1 MQFGSFMEFHRRE
14 GGTQAEAFREAFAH
28 VALAEDLGLDAVWLA
43 ESHFNPA
50 RSVLSSPHAIA
61 SAIAAR
67 TRRLRVGTAV
77 SVLPL
82 GNPLRTAEEAATI
95 DHISEGRFDFGVG
108 RSGLPGSYEG
118 YNIPYAESRERFY
131 EYLDII
137 MTAWREERFS
147 YDGDFFSYNDVCL
160 VPKPYQTP
168 HPPIR
173 IAANTSDTFPVLGEM
188 GFPVFVGVRQQSLDG
203 GGRSGGELSCRMDE
217 SGPRRRH
224 RCVPARASLCRRDG
238 RRRADRAGRELYA
251 TVQAAGRAVDG
262 VRYPRRGACGT
273 GTRRARGAARRAGV
287 GARCYRTEVG
297 GWHSSDGSRAAASYE
312 RDPQSDRSGRGIQ
325 CRRTHPGG
333 KDIQLTAA
341 ILRRSDPRIKMIMH
355 RATVC
360 WLPQPSWPR
369 IARITPSSI
378 KVV

>member
-28 VALAEDLGLDAVWLA
+28 IALAEDLGLDAVWLA

-95 DHISEGRFDFGVG
+95 DHISKGRFDFGVG

-118 YNIPYAESRERFY
+118 YNIPYSESRERFY

-147 YDGDFFSYNDVCL
+147 YEGNFFSYNDVCL

-173 IAANTSDTFPVLGEM
+173 IAATTSETFPVLGEM
-188 GFPVFVGVRQQSLDG
+188 GFPVFVGVRQQSLDAVG
-203 GGRSGGELSCRMDE
+203 KQVE
-217 SGPRRRH
+217 S
-224 RCVPARASLCRRDG
+224 
-238 RRRADRAGRELYA
+238 
-251 TVQAAGRAVDG
+251 
-262 VRYPRRGACGT
+262 
-273 GTRRARGAARRAGV
+273 
-287 GARCYRTEVG
+287 YRTAWTKAGHEGHIDVSLRVPVYVG
-297 GWHSSDGSRAAASYE
+297 ETEEDALAVPEESFMR
-312 RDPQSDRSGRGIQ
+312 QF
-325 CRRTHPGG
+325 RRLGG
-333 KDIQLTAA
+333 QLTASVTRPGA
-341 ILRRSDPRIKMIMH
+341 HAVQERAERGAQLAVLEWERDVIGQKAAVGTPQMVIEQLQVMKETLSLTGVVAEFNAGELIPEEKISSSLRLFCEDVIPALR
-355 RATVC
+355 
-360 WLPQPSWPR
+360 
-369 IARITPSSI
+369 
-378 KVV
+378 